1 MAQAQQWQRIPT
13 SLSFEEFEHFVLPHL
28 TRGRRGP
35 PTKLAWHTIFN
46 YILRLLYLGCQWKEL
61 PIEKDEDGRPE
72 IHYSR
77 VYRAFR
83 RWVKDGCFDAIFTD
97 SVRTL
102 ANHELLDQL
111 VAGFAERAPVPAR

>member
-1 MAQAQQWQRIPT
+1 VEGTQQWQWIPT
-13 SLSFEEFEHFVLPHL
+13 ILTLEQFEQFVLPHL

-35 PTKLAWHTIFN
+35 PAKLTWHSMFN

-61 PIEKDEDGRPE
+61 PIEKDKDGRPE

-83 RWVKDGCFDAIFTD
+83 RWMKPE
-97 SVRTL
+97 SVTR
-102 ANHELLDQL
+102 
-111 VAGFAERAPVPAR
+111 PA